1 MKEKMHCKCDVTFS
15 VCLLQYLLPADHL
28 RINKINDNPKR
39 FILLYLIFRW
49 IKKIKLKYFILKF
62 TWIIHLNIEY
72 NKMNLFGLSFI
83 LFTAMLGPI
92 RILIKAKQKS
102 PCELNVA
109 LVAVS
114 NSHLTQFDATFN
126 SLKRK
131 STLWIECG
139 FSCSNPHNPYSH
151 IWKTWNQKPHCVDY
165 DYVDYVIY

>member
-1 MKEKMHCKCDVTFS
+1 MILQREFLQGENIFSFECVAVISREISWKKKCNINVMLLLVS
-15 VCLLQYLLPADHL
+15 VFAAISFTSWPFKNKQNKWQFKKIHL
-28 RINKINDNPKR
+28 IIPDIQVN
-39 FILLYLIFRW
+39 
-49 IKKIKLKYFILKF
+49 KKIKAKYFIVKF

-72 NKMNLFGLSFI
+72 NLFGLSFI

-126 SLKRK
+126 M
-131 STLWIECG
+131 
-139 FSCSNPHNPYSH
+139 
-151 IWKTWNQKPHCVDY
+151 V
-165 DYVDYVIY
+165 